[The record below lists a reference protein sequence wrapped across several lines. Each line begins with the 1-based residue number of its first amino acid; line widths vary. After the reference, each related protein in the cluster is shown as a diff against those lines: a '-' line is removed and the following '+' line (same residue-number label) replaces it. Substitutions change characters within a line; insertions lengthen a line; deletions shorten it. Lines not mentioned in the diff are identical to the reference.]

1 MKIEDAIDEFI
12 VYCASVRGFAPN
24 TISAYKSD
32 LKMFFST
39 TKKIQI
45 EDIELLDVSTFLD
58 LDSIKEKSPASRARI
73 VATIRSLVKFLQSEY
88 KISNI
93 DISDFSLPKVPLPM
107 AKALTEKEISSL
119 LNSFA
124 SNDVGIRDRAICEI
138 LYSSG
143 LRISESNGL
152 NTDDI
157 DYENQ
162 ILRVFGKGSK
172 ERVTPFG
179 SIAHEALY
187 NYHHNVRPNFIL
199 KQKISRTTNALFL
212 SQRGARLSRQG
223 IYNIVK
229 SAARRV
235 GLEKKMSPHVFR
247 HSYATHLIEHG
258 ADIRIVQ
265 ELLGHASI
273 STTQRYTKTDTKKM
287 IETFNRA
294 HPRATKI

>member
-1 MKIEDAIDEFI
+1 M
-12 VYCASVRGFAPN
+12 
-24 TISAYKSD
+24 
-32 LKMFFST
+32 
-39 TKKIQI
+39 
-45 EDIELLDVSTFLD
+45 
-58 LDSIKEKSPASRARI
+58 
-73 VATIRSLVKFLQSEY
+73 
-88 KISNI
+88 
-93 DISDFSLPKVPLPM
+93 
-107 AKALTEKEISSL
+107 
-119 LNSFA
+119 
-124 SNDVGIRDRAICEI
+124 
-138 LYSSG
+138 
-143 LRISESNGL
+143 
-152 NTDDI
+152 
-157 DYENQ
+157 
-162 ILRVFGKGSK
+162 
-172 ERVTPFG
+172 
-179 SIAHEALY
+179 
-187 NYHHNVRPNFIL
+187 

-212 SQRGARLSRQG
+212 SQRGARISRQG